1 MLQAAKYIGS
11 GLATIGLTKQVLSP
25 VLSNRLLCSS
35 VVSPTA
41 IQAIQTVDQMIES
54 LPENSPVFQHLEAVA
69 STSETM
75 LEVTAKVQGD
85 LVIPFGL
92 YKILRS
98 VNKSYT

>member
-25 VLSNRLLCSS
+25 VLSNCLLCSS

-54 LPENSPVFQHLEAVA
+54 LPENSPVFQHIEAVA

-85 LVIPFGL
+85 LVIPFWS
-92 YKILRS
+92 I
-98 VNKSYT
+98 